1 MRAESRMSSIV
12 VSGIAGQVHLS
23 RVASIR
29 SLAFS
34 RHCSFC
40 SCESWV
46 GGGGVY
52 GGGRAADR
60 RISVGESS
68 EEWLM
73 MRTAMRTVTVMNRE
87 WEYCGVCSIVG
98 VSKADWGCGR
108 WIVEVYK

>member
-1 MRAESRMSSIV
+1 M
-12 VSGIAGQVHLS
+12 
-23 RVASIR
+23 
-29 SLAFS
+29 
-34 RHCSFC
+34 
-40 SCESWV
+40 
-46 GGGGVY
+46 Y

-108 WIVEVYK
+108 WIVEVYKRFPRCIHWGVFIAVRPSVWSV